1 MDKMNMNGM
10 FNDNNKYYINYIN
23 VEKTLNKKELYYLEN
38 INKKNVKIRNK
49 VKKNKN
55 LYSSK
60 DMSR

>member
-1 MDKMNMNGM
+1 MNMNGM
-10 FNDNNKYYINYIN
+10 FNDNKYYINFIN
-23 VEKTLNKKELYYLEN
+23 VEKTLNKKELYYLEK
-38 INKKNVKIRNK
+38 INKKNVKIKNK

>member
-1 MDKMNMNGM
+1 MNMNGM
-10 FNDNNKYYINYIN
+10 FNDNKYYINYIN

>member
-1 MDKMNMNGM
+1 MNGM
-10 FNDNNKYYINYIN
+10 FNDNKYYINFIN
-23 VEKTLNKKELYYLEN
+23 VEKTLNKKELYYLEK

>member
-1 MDKMNMNGM
+1 MNMNGM
-10 FNDNNKYYINYIN
+10 FNDNKYYINFIN
-23 VEKTLNKKELYYLEN
+23 VEKTLNKKELYYLEK

>member
-10 FNDNNKYYINYIN
+10 FNDNKYYINYIN